1 MARKPLPP
9 SRPSASTGA
18 DRTAP
23 ARSDARPSRP
33 GLRPGDHPG
42 AAKGHAPRSDRKERG
57 TRGQVAKGGPRSGE
71 LWLYG
76 RHPVEAAL
84 LNPDRRCR
92 RLLVTRDGRA
102 DLDGVLARSPH
113 APTIEPVDR
122 DTLVDLLGDQA
133 IHQGMA
139 LRVDPLVDL
148 TPEDLVE
155 RHASTDTAVVLVLD
169 QVTDPHNVGAVLRS
183 AAAFGAV
190 AVMVQDRHSPEETGV
205 LAKSASGALERMP
218 LVRVANL
225 ARALETLK
233 AGGFWS
239 AGLAAD
245 GPTTLAGANLS
256 GKVALVLGSEGSGL
270 RRLTRDTC
278 DLLVR
283 LPMMP
288 DSMESL
294 NVSNAA
300 AVALYEVRRAALEAA
315 QG

>member
-9 SRPSASTGA
+9 ARPSA
-18 DRTAP
+18 P
-23 ARSDARPSRP
+23 ALSGRETPRPEGRGPRP
-33 GLRPGDHPG
+33 GAK
-42 AAKGHAPRSDRKERG
+42 AAAPRG
-57 TRGQVAKGGPRSGE
+57 AVQKGGSRSGE

-92 RLLVTRDGRA
+92 RLMVTREARA
-102 DLDGVLARSPH
+102 DLDGVLSRSPH
-113 APTIEPVDR
+113 APTIEPADR
-122 DTLVDLLGDQA
+122 NALNDLLGEQA

-139 LRVDPLVDL
+139 LRVDPLPDL

-155 RHASTDTAVVLVLD
+155 RYAEATEAVVLVLD

-233 AGGFWS
+233 EGGFWS

-245 GPTTLAGANLS
+245 GPTTLAGAKLS
-256 GKVALVLGSEGSGL
+256 GKVALVLGSEGAGL
-270 RRLTRDTC
+270 RRLTRETC

-300 AVALYEVRRAALEAA
+300 AIALYEVRRAALEAA

>member
-9 SRPSASTGA
+9 ARPSAP
-18 DRTAP
+18 AP
-23 ARSDARPSRP
+23 SGRDSSRP
-33 GLRPGDHPG
+33 EGRAPRPGGPKG
-42 AAKGHAPRSDRKERG
+42 AAPRG
-57 TRGQVAKGGPRSGE
+57 AVQKGGSRSGE

-92 RLLVTRDGRA
+92 RLMITREARA
-102 DLDGVLARSPH
+102 DLDAVLSRSPH
-113 APTIEPVDR
+113 APTIEPADR
-122 DTLVDLLGDQA
+122 AALTDLLGDQA

-139 LRVDPLVDL
+139 LRVDPLPDL

-155 RHASTDTAVVLVLD
+155 RYAEATDAVVLVLD

-233 AGGFWS
+233 DGGFWS

-245 GPTTLAGANLS
+245 GPTTLAGAKLS
-256 GKVALVLGSEGSGL
+256 GKVALVLGSEGAGL

-300 AVALYEVRRAALEAA
+300 AVALYEVRRAVLESA

>member
-9 SRPSASTGA
+9 ARPSAP
-18 DRTAP
+18 AP
-23 ARSDARPSRP
+23 SGRDPSRAEGRVP
-33 GLRPGDHPG
+33 RPGGPKG
-42 AAKGHAPRSDRKERG
+42 AAPRG
-57 TRGQVAKGGPRSGE
+57 AVQKGGSRSGE

-92 RLLVTRDGRA
+92 RLMITREARA
-102 DLDGVLARSPH
+102 DLDAVLSRSPH
-113 APTIEPVDR
+113 APTIEPADR
-122 DTLVDLLGDQA
+122 TALTDLLGDQA

-139 LRVDPLVDL
+139 LRVDPLPDL

-155 RHASTDTAVVLVLD
+155 RYAEATDAVVLVLD

-233 AGGFWS
+233 DGGFWS

-245 GPTTLAGANLS
+245 GPTTLAGAKLS
-256 GKVALVLGSEGSGL
+256 GKVALVLGSEGAGL

-300 AVALYEVRRAALEAA
+300 AVALYEVRRAVLESA